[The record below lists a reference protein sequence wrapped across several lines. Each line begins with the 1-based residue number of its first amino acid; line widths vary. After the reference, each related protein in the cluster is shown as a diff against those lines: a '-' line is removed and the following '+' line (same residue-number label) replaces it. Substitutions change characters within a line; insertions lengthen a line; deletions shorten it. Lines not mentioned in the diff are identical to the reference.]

1 MRLTLTLSLVVC
13 VALAGVLV
21 MAQQAPGVVTGT
33 VLDQNG
39 NAVTNFAGG
48 IVQVTNTATAA
59 VFKASVSEKTG
70 EFQFTALP
78 AGTYDLTAPFGGA
91 LYQTYNEK
99 GVVVKAGETLAKK
112 IVLGWGMNLGTIGD
126 APDVLI
132 RDMARKALSMPPQ
145 PTPRMPDGKPD
156 FTGVWVNFG
165 GFPEGGGGGGGN
177 PAPGAA
183 PPAAAPQGG
192 GGGRGPQVALQ
203 PWAAEKLK
211 QIQAAGPVGPQGAR
225 ICLPTAQ
232 PGWNHVFK
240 FVQAPS
246 TLINI
251 AEESTPGFRQIFLDG
266 RPHPQN
272 WNPAWQGHSI
282 GKWEGDTLVVDTV
295 GFNDEVQIGP
305 IHSDQVHVV
314 ERMRRPD
321 MAHLEIEIT
330 TEDPG
335 AWMPGAVMK
344 QNIHGVLALD
354 QEILEFICQEN
365 NRLPIA
371 AAPST
376 GGQ

>member
-1 MRLTLTLSLVVC
+1 MRLKFWVSILCS
-13 VALAGVLV
+13 AGMGVLLV
-21 MAQQAPGVVTGT
+21 AQQAPGAVTGT
-33 VLDQNG
+33 VLDPND
-39 NAVTNFAGG
+39 NPVTNFAGG
-48 IVQVTNTATAA
+48 LVQLTNTTTAA
-59 VFKASVSEKTG
+59 VVKAPVDEKTG
-70 EFQFTALP
+70 AFQLTAVQ

-91 LYQTYNEK
+91 LYQAYTQK
-99 GVVVKAGETLAKK
+99 GLVVKAGETVRMK
-112 IVLGWGMNLGTIGD
+112 IVLSWGMNLGTIGD

-132 RDMARKALSMPPQ
+132 RDMARKALSMPTQ
-145 PTPRMPDGKPD
+145 PAPRMPDGKPD
-156 FTGVWVNFG
+156 FTGVWVNYG
-165 GFPEGGGGGGGN
+165 GFPGDPGPGNRAGGPPPPGGG
-177 PAPGAA
+177 
-183 PPAAAPQGG
+183 PAAGGG
-192 GGGRGPQVALQ
+192 GGGRGPQVELQ

-211 QIQAAGPVGPQGAR
+211 QNQGVGPTGPQGSR

-240 FVQAPS
+240 FVQAPT

-266 RPHPQN
+266 RPHPEN

-282 GKWEGDTLVVDTV
+282 GRWEGDTLIVDTV
-295 GFNDEVQIGP
+295 GFNEQVQIGP
-305 IHSDQVHVV
+305 IHSEQVHVV

-321 MAHLEIEIT
+321 MVHLEIEIT

-335 AWMPGAVMK
+335 AWMPGAVIK

-365 NRLPIA
+365 NRLPIV

-376 GGQ
+376 GGR